1 MAQDYE
7 KLGRT
12 DDAIVHWEQATKYD
26 PQFYKAYDILAGAYE
41 RKGNIPKAI
50 EAYSGL
56 LKYPPA
62 QLPAHY
68 QLGLWYAQIGNQKNA
83 RDHLEK
89 YRHLAAAIRGERES
103 PRFQIA
109 TRELKKLD
117 Q

>member
-1 MAQDYE
+1 MWWSWIFVALLVFAVPAGAQSLE
-7 KLGRT
+7 ERMKS
-12 DDAIVHWEQATKYD
+12 A
-26 PQFYKAYDILAGAYE
+26 AGAYE